1 MTKKLLLYAQ
11 VVLKAVLI
19 RKLVNRFKQGKNKS
33 MIRLR
38 SWVVGAI
45 ILANDFSI
53 VWYCIYWSMVFFTET
68 AWGRGQS

>member
-45 ILANDFSI
+45 ILAFDTDLKVLN
-53 VWYCIYWSMVFFTET
+53 T
-68 AWGRGQS
+68 AL